1 MSPVML
7 SLELLLAALLVATLL
22 FGLRLERRLR
32 AFRES
37 QAGFVKAMGDLDGAA
52 VRTEAGL
59 EALRRA
65 GVEARET
72 LGPQMDAA
80 RALIARLDHATS
92 EAELAAKRAEA
103 AAQEVQA
110 SARTLAGALP
120 IDRRPE
126 PKPARQPVPPAAPEA
141 PASAP
146 RLKATDFAAMLSSGT
161 TRQPLPSTPEPQ
173 PAAGGS
179 RLREAAA
186 LLRGGR

>member
-7 SLELLLAALLVATLL
+7 TLELLLAALLVATLL

-37 QAGFVKAMGDLDGAA
+37 QAGFMKAMGELDGAA
-52 VRTEAGL
+52 SRTEAGL
-59 EALRRA
+59 DTLRRA
-65 GVEARET
+65 GLEARDT
-72 LGPQMDAA
+72 LGPQIEAA
-80 RALIARLDHATS
+80 RALIARLDAATG

-103 AAQEVQA
+103 AALEVKA

-120 IDRRPE
+120 SDRRPAPIREAAPPSLE
-126 PKPARQPVPPAAPEA
+126 PTPAARLRA
-141 PASAP
+141 P
-146 RLKATDFAAMLSSGT
+146 DFEAMLKSGT
-161 TRQPLPSTPEPQ
+161 TRQPLPSTAESQ
-173 PAAGGS
+173 PAAGAS

>member
-1 MSPVML
+1 MNPVML

-37 QAGFVKAMGDLDGAA
+37 QAGFMKAMGDLDGAA
-52 VRTEAGL
+52 SRTEAGL
-59 EALRRA
+59 DTLRRA
-65 GVEARET
+65 GLEARDT
-72 LGPQMDAA
+72 LGPQIEAA
-80 RALIARLDHATS
+80 RALIARLDAATG

-103 AAQEVQA
+103 AALEVKA

-120 IDRRPE
+120 TERRQAPTRVREAAPQPPPE
-126 PKPARQPVPPAAPEA
+126 PAA
-141 PASAP
+141 AP
-146 RLKATDFAAMLSSGT
+146 RLRAPDFEAMLKTGT
-161 TRQPLPSTPEPQ
+161 TRQPLPSTPESQ
-173 PAAGGS
+173 PVAGVS